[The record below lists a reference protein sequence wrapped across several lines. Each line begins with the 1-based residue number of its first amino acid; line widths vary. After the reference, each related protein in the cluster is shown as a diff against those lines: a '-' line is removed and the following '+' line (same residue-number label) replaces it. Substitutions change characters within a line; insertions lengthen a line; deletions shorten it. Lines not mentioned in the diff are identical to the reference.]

1 MGSSASGTAGF
12 VSIAL
17 AIAEAGLEDEIVG
30 VAYDGNPEEIDG
42 IRNGALKAILVQDLY
57 NWGYKAVNFAY
68 DAVMGESIDSY
79 YNTGVTL
86 VNLENIDDESIQ
98 DVLDPSRLAR

>member
-1 MGSSASGTAGF
+1 M
-12 VSIAL
+12 
-17 AIAEAGLEDEIVG
+17 
-30 VAYDGNPEEIDG
+30 AYDGNPEEIDG

-86 VNLENIDDESIQ
+86 VTLENIDDESIRTSWTPAAWHADGSGIVKRQ
-98 DVLDPSRLAR
+98 CFSSNSVRLLADRV

>member
-1 MGSSASGTAGF
+1 M
-12 VSIAL
+12 
-17 AIAEAGLEDEIVG
+17 
-30 VAYDGNPEEIDG
+30 
-42 IRNGALKAILVQDLY
+42 VQDLY

-86 VNLENIDDESIQ
+86 VTLENIDDESIQ

>member
-1 MGSSASGTAGF
+1 M
-12 VSIAL
+12 
-17 AIAEAGLEDEIVG
+17 
-30 VAYDGNPEEIDG
+30 AYDGNPEEIDG

-86 VNLENIDDESIQ
+86 VTLENIDDESIQ